1 MIDWLACQLL
11 IFCQEFNQ
19 LISQEFNQSSM
30 VSELQIIALVE
41 QLERKIG
48 LLKGICDD
56 AKKRISQL
64 EEQNSELNEKLK
76 EQQTLSKELQ
86 KKLDNSEKK
95 ISKSKDFGII
105 VNNNLSGT
113 DTNAEFKKQ
122 LDEYIRELERCIA
135 HLSSLS

>member
-1 MIDWLACQLL
+1 
-11 IFCQEFNQ
+11 
-19 LISQEFNQSSM
+19 M

-48 LLKGICDD
+48 LLKGVCDD
-56 AKKRISQL
+56 AKKRINQL
-64 EEQNSELNEKLK
+64 EEQNSELNDKLK

>member
-1 MIDWLACQLL
+1 
-11 IFCQEFNQ
+11 
-19 LISQEFNQSSM
+19 M

>member
-1 MIDWLACQLL
+1 
-11 IFCQEFNQ
+11 
-19 LISQEFNQSSM
+19 M

-56 AKKRISQL
+56 AKKRINQL

>member
-1 MIDWLACQLL
+1 
-11 IFCQEFNQ
+11 
-19 LISQEFNQSSM
+19 M
-30 VSELQIIALVE
+30 VSEHQIVALVE

-48 LLKGICDD
+48 LLKGVCDD
-56 AKKRISQL
+56 AKKRIKQL
-64 EEQNSELNEKLK
+64 EQQNTDLNDRLK
-76 EQQTLSKELQ
+76 EQQTQAKELQ

-105 VNNNLSGT
+105 VNNNLSET